1 MLFLAFIFRAVIF
14 SSVFVCFFPLSFLL
28 PFLFGW
34 GRWTDQLVV
43 EGLLLVKTR
52 YNRGIVVFGSTGDR
66 GNVWNLEICLHAP
79 YHGSGGQT
87 MDSTTRRI
95 NHCPVDQP

>member
-1 MLFLAFIFRAVIF
+1 MLSLAFIFRVVTF

-52 YNRGIVVFGSTGDR
+52 YNRGIVVFGSTGD
-66 GNVWNLEICLHAP
+66 GGCKIV
-79 YHGSGGQT
+79 GSYF
-87 MDSTTRRI
+87 
-95 NHCPVDQP
+95 H